1 MPIGPAKPNLQRL
14 ISGGLIAGLLINAVE
29 YLVHGVLL
37 DPQWTAAFAAL
48 GKTPTGWA
56 TYIPSNF
63 VAGIIGIWVYA
74 RFRPNYGPGPKTAL
88 RSALTIWI
96 AFWVV
101 PMAAMQPMNLFPNM
115 LLLTTIVVGLLDSI
129 PAVML
134 GAWIYRP

>member
-14 ISGGLIAGLLINAVE
+14 IIGGLIAGLLINAVE
-29 YLVHGVLL
+29 YLVNGVLL

-96 AFWVV
+96 AFPWR
-101 PMAAMQPMNLFPNM
+101 LC
-115 LLLTTIVVGLLDSI
+115 S
-129 PAVML
+129 
-134 GAWIYRP
+134 R